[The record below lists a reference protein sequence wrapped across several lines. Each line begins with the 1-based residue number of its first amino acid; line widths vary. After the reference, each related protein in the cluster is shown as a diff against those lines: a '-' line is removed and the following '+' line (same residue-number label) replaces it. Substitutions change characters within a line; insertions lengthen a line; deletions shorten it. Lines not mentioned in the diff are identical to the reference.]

1 MCNQACAC
9 WWVANACEADKTQP
23 AKLVCRSIAV
33 LRLELQQNRVASTEK
48 LRREWER
55 RLDDN
60 KRSVDVL
67 MNNRHLWSHV
77 SDCKY
82 INVSALPPAP
92 TRTVLALVH
101 VDGPSPEDELVD
113 PTELALLEAKQ
124 CCEALARMAE
134 AHGSA
139 QNELHVYVEEITKAV
154 SAIKIVSWEAI
165 RQDRFTLT
173 PPDRRMA

>member
-1 MCNQACAC
+1 M
-9 WWVANACEADKTQP
+9 
-23 AKLVCRSIAV
+23 
-33 LRLELQQNRVASTEK
+33 
-48 LRREWER
+48 
-55 RLDDN
+55 
-60 KRSVDVL
+60 
-67 MNNRHLWSHV
+67 
-77 SDCKY
+77 
-82 INVSALPPAP
+82 
-92 TRTVLALVH
+92 ALVH

-113 PTELALLEAKQ
+113 PTELALLEAKH

-173 PPDRRMA
+173 PPDR